1 MEGSS
6 TVSTRLTACA
16 VIVVMT
22 SLFAAA
28 SSRAAETTP
37 LLKDLTAVIALHGQS
52 CGQVVSAVRQRESD
66 YLASCEDGKR
76 YRVFTNAQGRVVVE
90 KQ

>member
-1 MEGSS
+1 
-6 TVSTRLTACA
+6 VSTRLTAWA

-22 SLFAAA
+22 PLFADP
-28 SSRAAETTP
+28 SRAAENAP
-37 LLKDLTAVIALHGQS
+37 LLTDLTAVIALHGQL
-52 CGQVVSAVRQRESD
+52 CQVVSAIRQSESD

-76 YRVFTNAQGRVVVE
+76 YRVFTNAKGRVVVE

>member
-1 MEGSS
+1 
-6 TVSTRLTACA
+6 VRTRLTAWV

-22 SLFAAA
+22 PLFAA
-28 SSRAAETTP
+28 SSRAAENTP
-37 LLKDLTAVIALHGQS
+37 LLKDLTAVIALHGQA
-52 CGQVVSAVRQRESD
+52 CGQVVSAVRQSESD

-76 YRVFTNAQGRVVVE
+76 YRVFMNANDRVVVE

>member
-1 MEGSS
+1 
-6 TVSTRLTACA
+6 VSTRLTAWA
-16 VIVVMT
+16 VIVVIP
-22 SLFAAA
+22 LFAASA
-28 SSRAAETTP
+28 RAAENTS

-52 CGQVVSAVRQRESD
+52 CGQVVSGVRQSESD

-76 YRVFTNAQGRVVVE
+76 YRVFTNDKGRVVVE

>member
-1 MEGSS
+1 M
-6 TVSTRLTACA
+6 STRVTAWA

-22 SLFAAA
+22 TLFSA
-28 SSRAAETTP
+28 SSRAAENAP
-37 LLKDLTAVIALHGQS
+37 LLKDLTAVIALHGQA
-52 CGQVVSAVRQRESD
+52 CGQVVNAVRQGESD

-76 YRVFTNAQGRVVVE
+76 YHVFTNAKGRVVVE

>member
-1 MEGSS
+1 M
-6 TVSTRLTACA
+6 STRLTAWT

-22 SLFAAA
+22 PLFADA
-28 SSRAAETTP
+28 SRAAENTP
-37 LLKDLTAVIALHGQS
+37 LLKDLTAVIALNGQL
-52 CGQVVSAVRQRESD
+52 CQVVSAVRQSESD

-76 YRVFTNAQGRVVVE
+76 YRVFANAEGRVVVE